1 MLEILEK
8 IKDAEDSS
16 GVGYYETFMVDD
28 IVVKRYDLNSY
39 QDKFDEDIQKHIDLD
54 EENLIPKMITNF
66 THKYYG
72 YLVVEKIGCLNDPYR
87 KGKASNSYGTLAQE
101 KYQPEKFIDLVE
113 ELRNDLACFDY
124 MLDDE
129 IIDNFGWKGKTF
141 MCLDEG
147 CLKKIEFDKEDFGDI
162 SWSDDRLL

>member
-1 MLEILEK
+1 MLEILNK
-8 IKDAEDSS
+8 IKDSENSS

-28 IVVKRYDLNSY
+28 IVVKRYDLDHY
-39 QDKFDEDIQKHIDLD
+39 EDQFDDDIQKHIDLD
-54 EENLIPKMITNF
+54 EENLIPRMISNF
-66 THKYYG
+66 VYNGFG
-72 YLVVEKIGCLNDPYR
+72 YLVIEKISCLNDPYR
-87 KGKASNSYGTLAQE
+87 KGKVSNSYGTFAQE
-101 KYQPEKFIDLVE
+101 KYQPDNFWDFVE

-147 CLKKIEFDKEDFGDI
+147 CLRKIEFDKEDFGDI
-162 SWSDDRLL
+162 SWNDDND

>member
-1 MLEILEK
+1 MLEILNK

-28 IVVKRYDLNSY
+28 IVVKRYDLDHYEEEFNN
-39 QDKFDEDIQKHIDLD
+39 DIQKHIDLD
-54 EENLIPKMITNF
+54 QENLVPKMISNF
-66 THKYYG
+66 IHNRDG
-72 YLVVEKIGCLNDPYR
+72 SLIIEKISCLNDSFR
-87 KGKASNSYGTLAQE
+87 IGKACDTYGTFAQE
-101 KYQPEKFIDLVE
+101 KYQPDNFWTLVE

-147 CLKKIEFDKEDFGDI
+147 CLRKIEFDKEDFGDI

>member
-1 MLEILEK
+1 MLEILNK

-28 IVVKRYDLNSY
+28 IVVKRYDLDHYEEEFNN
-39 QDKFDEDIQKHIDLD
+39 DIQKHIDLD
-54 EENLIPKMITNF
+54 QENLVPKMISNF
-66 THKYYG
+66 IHNRDG
-72 YLVVEKIGCLNDPYR
+72 YLIIEKISCLNDHFR
-87 KGKASNSYGTLAQE
+87 KGKASNSYGTIAQE
-101 KYQPEKFIDLVE
+101 KYQPDNFWDLVE
-113 ELRNDLACFDY
+113 ELRNDLAFFDY

-147 CLKKIEFDKEDFGDI
+147 CLKKIEFDKDDFGDI